1 MRANWLYDRSPL
13 SEMIM
18 SKTLHTNPENQAPLP
33 PTEEEEAGAEAI
45 ISPSLEREMTQ
56 RPDSNTDPTIK
67 NH

>member
-1 MRANWLYDRSPL
+1 
-13 SEMIM
+13 MIM